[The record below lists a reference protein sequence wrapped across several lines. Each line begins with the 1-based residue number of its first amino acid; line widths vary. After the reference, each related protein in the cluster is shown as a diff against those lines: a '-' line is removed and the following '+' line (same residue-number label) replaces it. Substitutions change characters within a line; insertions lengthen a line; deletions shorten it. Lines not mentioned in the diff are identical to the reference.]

1 MLLEVL
7 KKIRYMNDTEFG
19 MLCNLLGL
27 SESGQSSGAQLQS
40 QVVPAQDNATGV
52 QTVPVTAQ
60 PSAMYPMNE
69 AQKVQLSSMYGTHGS
84 VPPQMTGA
92 QPPVANNAQ
101 TGQKAQH
108 VWHNLNVVSDP
119 NFETD
124 KAYAYMFKWNEVL
137 CCLFISRKM
146 IRMYNNVMQYGIKED
161 SFYTVY
167 KIDDYNAK
175 TKTQLQPV
183 NGKDLAAI
191 LGV

>member
-1 MLLEVL
+1 MINVL
-7 KKIRYMNDTEFG
+7 RRIRQMNDTEFG

-27 SESGQSSGAQLQS
+27 SESSGAQLQS
-40 QVVPAQDNATGV
+40 QVVAQSPVVPAQNNATGV

-60 PSAMYPMNE
+60 PSAMYPM
-69 AQKVQLSSMYGTHGS
+69 TGS

-92 QPPVANNAQ
+92 QNTGAQ

-108 VWHNLNVVSDP
+108 VWHNLNVISDP
-119 NFETD
+119 SFETD

-137 CCLFISRKM
+137 CCLYISRKM

-161 SFYTVY
+161 SFYTIYRV
-167 KIDDYNAK
+167 DDYNAK
-175 TKTQLQPV
+175 TKTQLQPI

>member
-40 QVVPAQDNATGV
+40 PVVPQSQDNATGV

-60 PSAMYPMNE
+60 PSAMYPITG
-69 AQKVQLSSMYGTHGS
+69 AQMYGTTGS

-101 TGQKAQH
+101 TSQKAQH

>member
-1 MLLEVL
+1 MINVL
-7 KKIRYMNDTEFG
+7 RRIRQMNDTEFG

-40 QVVPAQDNATGV
+40 PVVQSQVAPAQNVSGV

-60 PSAMYPMNE
+60 PSAMYPM
-69 AQKVQLSSMYGTHGS
+69 TGS
-84 VPPQMTGA
+84 LPPQMTGA
-92 QPPVANNAQ
+92 QNNAQ

-161 SFYTVY
+161 SFYTIYRV
-167 KIDDYNAK
+167 DDYNAK
-175 TKTQLQPV
+175 TKTQLQPI

>member
-1 MLLEVL
+1 MINVL
-7 KKIRYMNDTEFG
+7 RRIRQMNDTEFG

-27 SESGQSSGAQLQS
+27 FESSGAQLQS
-40 QVVPAQDNATGV
+40 PVVPQSQVVPAQNVSGV

-60 PSAMYPMNE
+60 PSAMYPM
-69 AQKVQLSSMYGTHGS
+69 TGS

-92 QPPVANNAQ
+92 QNNAQ

-108 VWHNLNVVSDP
+108 VWHNLNVISDP
-119 NFETD
+119 SFETD

-161 SFYTVY
+161 SFYTIYRV
-167 KIDDYNAK
+167 DDYNAK
-175 TKTQLQPV
+175 TKTQLQPI

>member
-1 MLLEVL
+1 MINVL
-7 KKIRYMNDTEFG
+7 RRIRQMNDTEFG

-27 SESGQSSGAQLQS
+27 SESSGAQLQS
-40 QVVPAQDNATGV
+40 QVVAQSPVVPAQDNATGV

-60 PSAMYPMNE
+60 PSAMYP
-69 AQKVQLSSMYGTHGS
+69 QKVQLSSMYGTNGS

-92 QPPVANNAQ
+92 QSPVANNAQ

-108 VWHNLNVVSDP
+108 VWHNLNVISDP
-119 NFETD
+119 TFETD

-161 SFYTVY
+161 SFYTIYRV
-167 KIDDYNAK
+167 DDYNAK
-175 TKTQLQPV
+175 TKTQLQPI

>member
-1 MLLEVL
+1 MINVL
-7 KKIRYMNDTEFG
+7 RRIRQMNDTEFG

-40 QVVPAQDNATGV
+40 PVVQSQVVPAQNVSGV

-60 PSAMYPMNE
+60 PSAMYPM
-69 AQKVQLSSMYGTHGS
+69 TGS
-84 VPPQMTGA
+84 VPPQMTGVQSTA
-92 QPPVANNAQ
+92 ANNAQ

-108 VWHNLNVVSDP
+108 VWHNLNVISDP
-119 NFETD
+119 SFETD

-161 SFYTVY
+161 SFYTIY
-167 KIDDYNAK
+167 KVDDYNAK
-175 TKTQLQPV
+175 TKTQLQPI